1 MVVNFIRDR
10 FQQKDNFE
18 TLQTKEMLLLK
29 ALSEEDFGHELQ
41 QISLFFNSDL
51 DKFKLE
57 TELKNVAHIVDETQD
72 EIKDATKIIQSLN
85 ASQKLLAAEVLKMVQ
100 LILLVLA
107 TNAVKERSY
116 STLL

>member
-41 QISLFFNSDL
+41 QISLFFNSGL

-107 TNAVKERSY
+107 TNAVSERSY
-116 STLL
+116 STLR

>member
-85 ASQKLLAAEVLKMVQ
+85 ASQKLLVAEVLKMVQ

>member
-1 MVVNFIRDR
+1 M
-10 FQQKDNFE
+10 
-18 TLQTKEMLLLK
+18 
-29 ALSEEDFGHELQ
+29 
-41 QISLFFNSDL
+41 
-51 DKFKLE
+51 E
-57 TELKNVAHIVDETQD
+57 TELKNVVHIVDETQD

-85 ASQKLLAAEVLKMVQ
+85 ASQKLLVAEVLKMVQ